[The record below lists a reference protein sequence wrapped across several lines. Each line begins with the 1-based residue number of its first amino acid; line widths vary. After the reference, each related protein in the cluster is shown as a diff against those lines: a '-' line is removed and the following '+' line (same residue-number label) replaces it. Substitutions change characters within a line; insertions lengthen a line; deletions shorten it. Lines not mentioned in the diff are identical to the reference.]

1 MCVMPEAPPLS
12 APAKAIC
19 SGIAGVNGPAQKAMI
34 AVHAVQYH
42 GLTMSANTPHTITGD
57 QNMISLSSNHT
68 MLCPHH
74 RSALRRRVFVVCVI
88 FLSGTVSSK

>member
-1 MCVMPEAPPLS
+1 MCVMPEAAPLS

-19 SGIAGVNGPAQKAMI
+19 SGIAGVNGPAQKAMTP
-34 AVHAVQYH
+34 AHAVQYH
-42 GLTMSANTPHTITGD
+42 GLTMSASTAQTITGD

-74 RSALRRRVFVVCVI
+74 RSALHRRVFVVCVI
-88 FLSGTVSSK
+88 FLSGTVSCK